1 MTVAKPSAAPPA
13 PLLDAHAVTK
23 TYGSFTAVNNV
34 SLHLAAGETLALV
47 GESGCGKTTLARC
60 IGLLDR
66 PDRGN
71 VQFQGSELLQ
81 AKGATLKA
89 ARRQI
94 QIVFQDPFGS
104 LNPRFRVGD
113 ILAEPF
119 IIHGVAKGAERR
131 DRVEHLLK
139 SVGLS
144 PDDIR
149 RYPHEFS
156 GGQRQRIAIARAM
169 ALEPALIIAD
179 EPVSALDVSI
189 QSQILNLLMDLQS
202 ERGLA
207 YLFISHD
214 IAVVSEIAD

>member
-1 MTVAKPSAAPPA
+1 
-13 PLLDAHAVTK
+13 
-23 TYGSFTAVNNV
+23 
-34 SLHLAAGETLALV
+34 
-47 GESGCGKTTLARC
+47 
-60 IGLLDR
+60 
-66 PDRGN
+66 
-71 VQFQGSELLQ
+71 LQ

-119 IIHGVAKGAERR
+119 IIHDVAKGAERR

-144 PDDIR
+144 PDDTR

-156 GGQRQRIAIARAM
+156 GGQRQGIAIARAM

-189 QSQILNLLMDLQS
+189 QSQILNLNMDMQS

-207 YLFISHD
+207 YLFISQD
-214 IAVVSEIAD
+214 LSVVSEIADRVAVMNEGEIVETGPIESVFAEPQHAYTRSLIEAVPSL